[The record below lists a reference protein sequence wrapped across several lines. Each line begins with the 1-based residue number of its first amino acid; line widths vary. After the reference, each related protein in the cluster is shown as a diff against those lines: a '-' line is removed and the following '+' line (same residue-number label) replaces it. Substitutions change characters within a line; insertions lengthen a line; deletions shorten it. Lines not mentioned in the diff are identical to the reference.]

1 MKNNDSDNNTPVEN
15 IHDKFFW
22 DVYGRPENAAGFL
35 KDFLP
40 SNILKNLNLDHIEVN
55 KKSFL
60 SEEYKA
66 HYSDIVIETRFR
78 DVSDRKG
85 TADKDNKGTADKD
98 RKDAPDQR
106 VFIYFLLEHKSYIP
120 ARAPFQLLRYMVEQW
135 YELEKKGLLG
145 DRLPPVIP
153 VLIYQGNKT
162 WTPSVSFHDFINIPV
177 EEMKAYLP
185 GFHYFLND
193 TSRADEE
200 QFKSSVI
207 IRCWHIIVKYLNEP
221 VLRDKITDI
230 VKMMFELMNH
240 DTALEYLD
248 ILMKYLANTDN
259 KITREDAVNAIET
272 VLPQR
277 GAEMIRGWAQEF
289 VEEGIQKGLQEG
301 LQIGEQ
307 KGRQEGRQEGMQK
320 GELIGKI
327 QLIQQILKQTVSTR
341 DELLEKTIPELQS
354 MLDNLEKKMAAC
366 SKLNLQLI

>member
-1 MKNNDSDNNTPVEN
+1 MKNNQSDNDISVEN

-40 SNILKNLNLDHIEVN
+40 SSIVKSLNLDHIEVN

-66 HYSDIVIETRFR
+66 HYSDIVIETKFKQL
-78 DVSDRKG
+78 SNEK
-85 TADKDNKGTADKD
+85 N
-98 RKDAPDQR
+98 APDEK

-135 YELEKKGLLG
+135 YDLEKKGLLG

-162 WTPSVSFHDFINIPV
+162 WTPSVSFHDFVNIPI
-177 EEMKAYLP
+177 EEMRDYIP

-193 TSRADEE
+193 TTSADEE

-207 IRCWHIIVKYLNEP
+207 IRCWHIIVKYLNDP
-221 VLRDKITDI
+221 VLREKITDI
-230 VKMMFELMNH
+230 VTMMFEFMQH
-240 DTALEYLD
+240 DTALDYLD
-248 ILMKYLANTDN
+248 IFMKYLANTEN
-259 KITREDAVNAIET
+259 RITRQDAVNAIET

-289 VEEGIQKGLQEG
+289 VDEGIQKGLQEG
-301 LQIGEQ
+301 VQI
-307 KGRQEGRQEGMQK
+307 GRQEGRQE

-327 QLIQQILKQTVSTR
+327 QLIQQILKEPVSAK
-341 DELLEKTIPELQS
+341 DGLLKKTIPELQS
-354 MLDNLEKKMAAC
+354 MLEILEKEW
-366 SKLNLQLI
+366 LRVQN